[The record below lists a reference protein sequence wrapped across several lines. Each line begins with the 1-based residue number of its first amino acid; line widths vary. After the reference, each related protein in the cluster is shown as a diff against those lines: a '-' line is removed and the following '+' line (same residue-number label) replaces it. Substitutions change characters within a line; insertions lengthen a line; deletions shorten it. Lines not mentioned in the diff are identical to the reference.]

1 MGNLDKINSCIYCV
15 LKGECMNNFKYD
27 VTVVVPV
34 YNSQDYIE
42 ECVLSIQNQTLNS
55 ARIET
60 LLINDGSVD
69 GSGEIC
75 ERLSK
80 QFKEVKYIYKENS
93 GVSDTRNVGIKQALG
108 KYIMLLDSDDY
119 LSEETIE
126 NLVRFFDN
134 HYNEIDL
141 VTYPIYWDR
150 NGKKSLHNRYSEK
163 KYDKGTGI
171 YDLEEYPYLNQ
182 STVNIIFKNEF
193 EKNNLYDVSMKL
205 SEDQNF
211 NTCMLMRKNKIGFV
225 QEAIYYY
232 RRYGGGVSQ
241 TRNNPYYCFDDIM
254 SYNESLLTRFTLNGK
269 TPKYVQTLIINTF
282 AWRVKS
288 DQLLPYYLEG
298 QEFEKA
304 KERIF
309 NILKCIDDEVIIKYA
324 DCDEYIK
331 LYFLKNKGTDLEYA
345 IKEDSFNIW
354 TKNGT
359 EFCSDEKVK
368 IYLYKNRIHKNII
381 TMFASFASPLLELC
395 PIQQYCIEG
404 KLKDGTKFGGNFDI
418 KASKLP
424 FRNSKMKTAS
434 EYPFTFSFDAEEVK
448 SFSIYVFVD
457 GKKIAVNPVYI
468 KYSGFIERF
477 KRRAIPLGEY
487 WLKNNENTFNVS
499 KANIFKELT
508 KEMGSMIHYPK
519 KQLLGILSYRHLA
532 KMNKRTIWLYYD
544 SPGVI
549 DNGYYQFIHDFEKND
564 GIERYYVVDGDTAFL
579 ENKLTDEQKKYLV
592 KHKSK
597 QHKILFLQSK
607 KIFVSFC
614 SFSIYSPFG
623 NLSWYMDLLQYE
635 LIYLQHGILH
645 ASLQTMYGKEYTEI
659 DKFIISSEFEK
670 NNLIEN
676 YDYSPEDLLMSGMP
690 RMAQKEESVQVKNKI
705 LFAPSW
711 RQYLIGQLV
720 DNKRVLLDE
729 QFLNSD
735 YFKEINTFLHS
746 KELQKLLEENDLE
759 LDFKLHPIFKQY
771 KKHFEV
777 ENVPRVDINFEKT
790 ILGEYKIFITDFSS
804 YQFDYVKLVRP
815 IVYFLPDPVEM
826 RAGIHSYRSLDL
838 KYEDAFGEL
847 CLTSEKL
854 LEQLEDIINNGFNV
868 REPFKSRMENF
879 FNIDSDPC
887 EKIYQEMIKN

>member
-288 DQLLPYYLEG
+288 DQLLPYY
-298 QEFEKA
+298 
-304 KERIF
+304 
-309 NILKCIDDEVIIKYA
+309 
-324 DCDEYIK
+324 
-331 LYFLKNKGTDLEYA
+331 
-345 IKEDSFNIW
+345 
-354 TKNGT
+354 
-359 EFCSDEKVK
+359 
-368 IYLYKNRIHKNII
+368 
-381 TMFASFASPLLELC
+381 
-395 PIQQYCIEG
+395 
-404 KLKDGTKFGGNFDI
+404 
-418 KASKLP
+418 
-424 FRNSKMKTAS
+424 
-434 EYPFTFSFDAEEVK
+434 
-448 SFSIYVFVD
+448 
-457 GKKIAVNPVYI
+457 
-468 KYSGFIERF
+468 
-477 KRRAIPLGEY
+477 
-487 WLKNNENTFNVS
+487 
-499 KANIFKELT
+499 
-508 KEMGSMIHYPK
+508 
-519 KQLLGILSYRHLA
+519 
-532 KMNKRTIWLYYD
+532 
-544 SPGVI
+544 
-549 DNGYYQFIHDFEKND
+549 
-564 GIERYYVVDGDTAFL
+564 
-579 ENKLTDEQKKYLV
+579 
-592 KHKSK
+592 
-597 QHKILFLQSK
+597 
-607 KIFVSFC
+607 
-614 SFSIYSPFG
+614 
-623 NLSWYMDLLQYE
+623 
-635 LIYLQHGILH
+635 
-645 ASLQTMYGKEYTEI
+645 
-659 DKFIISSEFEK
+659 
-670 NNLIEN
+670 
-676 YDYSPEDLLMSGMP
+676 
-690 RMAQKEESVQVKNKI
+690 
-705 LFAPSW
+705 
-711 RQYLIGQLV
+711 
-720 DNKRVLLDE
+720 
-729 QFLNSD
+729 
-735 YFKEINTFLHS
+735 
-746 KELQKLLEENDLE
+746 
-759 LDFKLHPIFKQY
+759 
-771 KKHFEV
+771 
-777 ENVPRVDINFEKT
+777 
-790 ILGEYKIFITDFSS
+790 
-804 YQFDYVKLVRP
+804 
-815 IVYFLPDPVEM
+815 
-826 RAGIHSYRSLDL
+826 
-838 KYEDAFGEL
+838 
-847 CLTSEKL
+847 
-854 LEQLEDIINNGFNV
+854 
-868 REPFKSRMENF
+868 
-879 FNIDSDPC
+879 
-887 EKIYQEMIKN
+887 